1 MYEAV
6 KFITEVTNLVS
17 MFSSVSPILGVQV
30 RTGGRTGQ
38 GATAVQFNFTGVP
51 SSTSSLDG
59 VMVGL
64 GSESEE

>member
-1 MYEAV
+1 M
-6 KFITEVTNLVS
+6 KFRTEVTDLAATL
-17 MFSSVSPILGVQV
+17 SSRSSILGVQV
-30 RTGGRTGQ
+30 TAGGRTGQ
-38 GATAVQFNFTGVP
+38 GATAEQLNLTGVP